1 MKHCSPL
8 SLSAGAGGLALLL
21 FSLFPVSELSLGG
34 PGSKAAVFVL
44 LAALAAL
51 ALWLLRRTG
60 CSPDRLCALLL
71 PVGLAFF
78 LRAALL
84 DYVADDYG
92 IFLSQWVATFRD
104 NGGFAAINLPIGN
117 YNVPYLY
124 FLAAI
129 SYLPVPDLY
138 LIKLFSILFD
148 VLLAWGGLRLAR
160 RFTGRDSIRPL
171 VCFCALLLL
180 PTVVLN
186 GSLWG
191 QCDALYGALTLHAL
205 ADGLG
210 GRPKASAALLGIA
223 FSFKLQT
230 VFILPLWAV
239 LWMAG
244 RTRFRDLLCFPLAYA
259 ATCVPALLLGKPL
272 GDILGVYVGQTQDGA
287 GALNYNCA
295 SIFSMVP
302 YGTQIDEG
310 FGALLGIA
318 FSFKLQTVFILP
330 LWAVLWMAGRTR
342 FRDLLCFPLA
352 YAATCVPA
360 LLLGKPLGD
369 ILGVYVGQTQD
380 GAGALNYNCAS
391 IFSMVPYGTQID
403 EGFGARLGILAAFAL
418 VAALLILAFLFR
430 DRLDDGA
437 LLLCGAVLTLG
448 VPFFLPYMHD
458 RYYFLADVLTLAWA
472 CIRPS
477 GLPPAVLVQLASLSA
492 YLTYLRMKYTLI
504 LTLGGRMFT
513 MLLESL
519 MVLAALIL
527 AISLLVRQLMSPS
540 PCLPQGLGEK
550 NKKSRKS
557 G

>member
-1 MKHCSPL
+1 MRSASPL
-8 SLSAGAGGLALLL
+8 SLAAGAGGAALLIGS
-21 FSLFPVSELSLGG
+21 FFPIAALPQGG
-34 PGSKAAVFVL
+34 TGAKAAVFL
-44 LAALAAL
+44 LLVAVALL
-51 ALWLLRRTG
+51 ALWLVHRAG
-60 CSPDRLCALLL
+60 YASSPFWTALL

-78 LRAALL
+78 LRSVLL
-84 DYVADDYG
+84 YYVADDYT

-104 NGGFAAINLPIGN
+104 NGGFAAIKLPIGN

-148 VLLAWGGLRLAR
+148 VLLAWGGLRLVR
-160 RFTGRDSIRPL
+160 RFTGRDSLRPL

-186 GSLWG
+186 GALWS
-191 QCDALYGALTLHAL
+191 QCDALYGAFALHAL
-205 ADGLG
+205 ADALE

-272 GDILGVYVGQTQDGA
+272 GDILGVYVGQARDGA

-295 SIFSMVP
+295 S
-302 YGTQIDEG
+302 
-310 FGALLGIA
+310 L
-318 FSFKLQTVFILP
+318 
-330 LWAVLWMAGRTR
+330 
-342 FRDLLCFPLA
+342 
-352 YAATCVPA
+352 
-360 LLLGKPLGD
+360 
-369 ILGVYVGQTQD
+369 
-380 GAGALNYNCAS
+380 
-391 IFSMVPYGTQID
+391 FSMVPYGTQID
-403 EGFGARLGILAAFAL
+403 EGFGARLGIFLAFAL
-418 VAALLILAFLFR
+418 VAALLVLAFLFR

-458 RYYFLADVLTLAWA
+458 RYYFLADVLTLTWA

-477 GLPPAVLVQLASLSA
+477 GLPVAALVQLSSLSA
-492 YLTYLRMKYTLI
+492 YLTYFRMKYTLVI
-504 LTLGGRMFT
+504 TLGGQMFT

-519 MVLAALIL
+519 MILAALIATVCLLILRL
-527 AISLLVRQLMSPS
+527 AVDSPS
-540 PCLPQGLGEK
+540 LGEK
-550 NKKSRKS
+550 NKKPRKS

>member
-1 MKHCSPL
+1 MKRCSSL
-8 SLSAGAGGLALLL
+8 SLFAGASGLALLFFAL
-21 FSLFPVSELSLGG
+21 LPISELSWGG
-34 PGSKAAVFVL
+34 PGAKAAVFVL
-44 LAALAAL
+44 VAALAGL
-51 ALWLLRRTG
+51 ALWLLRRSG
-60 CSPDRLCALLL
+60 CSLDRLYILLL
-71 PVGLAFF
+71 PIGLAFF

-84 DYVADDYG
+84 NYAADDYE
-92 IFLSQWVATFRD
+92 IFLSQWVSTFRD
-104 NGGFAAINLPIGN
+104 NGGFAAIKLPIGN

-129 SYLPVPDLY
+129 SYLPIPDLY

-148 VLLAWGGLRLAR
+148 VILAWGGLRLVGH
-160 RFTGRDSIRPL
+160 FTGKDSVRPL

-205 ADGLG
+205 ASALEDH
-210 GRPKASAALLGIA
+210 PKTSAALLGIA

-230 VFILPLWAV
+230 VFILPLWAI
-239 LWMAG
+239 LWIAR
-244 RTRFRDLLCFPLAYA
+244 RTRFRDLLCFPLAYF
-259 ATCVPALLLGKPL
+259 ATCIPALLLGKPL

-302 YGTQIDEG
+302 YGTQIDE
-310 FGALLGIA
+310 A
-318 FSFKLQTVFILP
+318 
-330 LWAVLWMAGRTR
+330 
-342 FRDLLCFPLA
+342 
-352 YAATCVPA
+352 
-360 LLLGKPLGD
+360 
-369 ILGVYVGQTQD
+369 
-380 GAGALNYNCAS
+380 
-391 IFSMVPYGTQID
+391 
-403 EGFGARLGILAAFAL
+403 FGARLGILAAFAL
-418 VAALLILAFLFR
+418 VAALLVLAFLFR

-437 LLLCGAVLTLG
+437 LLLLGIMLTLG

-458 RYYFLADVLTLAWA
+458 RYYFLADALTLAWA
-472 CIRPS
+472 CIRPA

-492 YLTYLRMKYTLI
+492 YLTYLRMKYTLVLSI
-504 LTLGGRMFT
+504 GGRLFT

-519 MVLAALIL
+519 MILAAL
-527 AISLLVRQLMSPS
+527 AFTAFLLIRQLRGAPTRPS
-540 PCLPQGLGEK
+540 QSLGEK